1 MKYRSMTG
9 VLAGMIIVLAACQP
23 SASPTDGESSAAP
36 SEPAASGA
44 PSEGASALALTISD
58 TTAGPALAGTEGF
71 TLYINSQEAGGTIV
85 CVDSCADNWPPLVAA
100 VEAGDADPALL
111 GSVTRPDGE
120 EQVTYNGFPL
130 YYFSG
135 DLAAGD
141 SIGDGLNGVWF
152 IANPEGN

>member
-23 SASPTDGESSAAP
+23 SASPTDGAASAAP
-36 SEPAASGA
+36 SEPAGSSA
-44 PSEGASALALTISD
+44 PSEGASALSLTISD
-58 TTAGPALAGTEGF
+58 TTAGSALAGTEGF
-71 TLYINSQEAGGTIV
+71 TLYINSEEAGGTIV
-85 CVDSCADNWPPLVAA
+85 CVDACADNWPPLVAA
-100 VEAGDADPALL
+100 VEAGEADAALL
-111 GSVTRPDGE
+111 GTVTRPDGE

-141 SIGDGLNGVWF
+141 STGDGLNGVWF
-152 IANPEGN
+152 VADPAGN